1 MVASYTQLLERRYKG
16 KLDSDAD
23 EFIAFAVDG
32 AKRMQRLID
41 DLLTYSRVG
50 TQTDTLKMTD
60 SSAVLTSALTN
71 LKTSIDESHAL
82 VTSDPLPMVPAD
94 ESQLGQVFQNLIGN
108 AIKFQNG
115 ETPQIHVGAERHN
128 GEWVFS
134 VRDNG
139 IGISQEYYD
148 RIFQI
153 FQRLHR
159 KEEYKG
165 TGIGLS
171 LCKKIILRHG
181 GRIWLAS
188 EPGKGTTFYF
198 TIPAEREVNQ
208 HV

>member
-60 SSAVLTSALTN
+60 SSAVLTSTLTN
-71 LKTSIDESHAL
+71 LKTSIDESHAV
-82 VTSDPLPMVPAD
+82 VTSDPLPTVPVD
-94 ESQLGQVFQNLIGN
+94 KSQLGQVFQNLIGN

-153 FQRLHR
+153 FQRLHM